1 MDGTE
6 YSVTMITDKQRDQQQ
21 RDQQLRVQA
30 VHFAVTALQDCP
42 LEDGDITKL
51 SKEIYE
57 FIKGE

>member
-6 YSVTMITDKQRDQQQ
+6 YSVTMITDKQRDQQ
-21 RDQQLRVQA
+21 LRIQA

>member
-1 MDGTE
+1 MSETE
-6 YSVTMITDKQRDQQQ
+6 YSVNMLTDKQHA
-21 RDQQLRVQA
+21 QQLRVQA

-51 SKEIYE
+51 AKEIYE